1 MRLTVASIVYS
12 VHPVLLYAGTGITL
26 ESGELRGS
34 ADPGFIRAGR
44 AKSPS
49 SGDAV
54 PRVDNDGS
62 GELELMSTE
71 LAVADL
77 VNPRLIISSLTMSP
91 CNDAPE
97 NIRSDE

>member
-26 ESGELRGS
+26 ESGELRDS

-54 PRVDNDGS
+54 PRVDNGS